1 MEEYK
6 KMMGAILMLGRGV
19 SIFIIMVLQRA
30 DANFITGR
38 DNFGNALGLGN
49 LSKESIRMLFS
60 DEAEQIKPKPRGK
73 GYLRIDGK
81 SITEIS
87 IPTIRNMKETKA
99 IIKSALEK

>member
-1 MEEYK
+1 
-6 KMMGAILMLGRGV
+6 
-19 SIFIIMVLQRA
+19 
-30 DANFITGR
+30 
-38 DNFGNALGLGN
+38 
-49 LSKESIRMLFS
+49 MLFS
-60 DEAEQIKPKPRGK
+60 DEAEQIKPKSRGK